1 MPHLGALADFRGAV
15 RGMARQVG
23 GSFLLQKNNHLV
35 FQVKATDILAECDKL
50 RDITLPDLGVRLEDK
65 EGEPTV
71 IKLVDKEELRRE
83 REEKLA
89 LEEKKRLEKEAK
101 KAKAAAEAAEALEAA
116 KIPPGEMFRK
126 ETDKYSA
133 WDDKG
138 VPTLLADGKEVP
150 KVKVVFVNIRLDF
163 CFQYNCALGSA
174 EEAAETVVR
183 SREEIQQLP
192 EESGGPVRSNTCSSP
207 RLTFVL
213 FNPNIMLLPFTQT
226 FYEFQM
232 ARFLSQLDI

>member
-1 MPHLGALADFRGAV
+1 M
-15 RGMARQVG
+15 GMAR
-23 GSFLLQKNNHLV
+23 
-35 FQVKATDILAECDKL
+35 QVKATDILAECDKL

-71 IKLVDKEELRRE
+71 IKLVDKEELRR
-83 REEKLA
+83 
-89 LEEKKRLEKEAK
+89 KRQEKEAK

-150 KVKVVFVNIRLDF
+150 KAQQKKL
-163 CFQYNCALGSA
+163 QKLWSAQEKKYNNYLK
-174 EEAAETVVR
+174 
-183 SREEIQQLP
+183 
-192 EESGGPVRSNTCSSP
+192 
-207 RLTFVL
+207 
-213 FNPNIMLLPFTQT
+213 
-226 FYEFQM
+226 
-232 ARFLSQLDI
+232 SQEGQ

>member
-1 MPHLGALADFRGAV
+1 MGGAV
-15 RGMARQVG
+15 RGMAR
-23 GSFLLQKNNHLV
+23 
-35 FQVKATDILAECDKL
+35 QVKATDILAECDKL

-71 IKLVDKEELRRE
+71 IKLVEK
-83 REEKLA
+83 EEKLA

-116 KIPPGEMFRK
+116 KIPPEEMFRK

-150 KVKVVFVNIRLDF
+150 KAQQKKL
-163 CFQYNCALGSA
+163 QKLWSAQEKKYNNYLK
-174 EEAAETVVR
+174 
-183 SREEIQQLP
+183 
-192 EESGGPVRSNTCSSP
+192 
-207 RLTFVL
+207 
-213 FNPNIMLLPFTQT
+213 
-226 FYEFQM
+226 
-232 ARFLSQLDI
+232 SQGQ